1 MWSKTSIEAREYAR
15 SEIPGR
21 ELPAP
26 TRGVDGFIRTNSVA
40 IGLGESLTKDEQL
53 SECSGSTFPVLQIRL
68 SCTYTSSLR
77 RHGRGPEDCERVGR
91 GERWWRGAG
100 LGWPSSRYDKDAC
113 ADSTEYVPS
122 FVHVAGKGV

>member
-1 MWSKTSIEAREYAR
+1 MASLTLRRSSSTFYQNRGCKGYTKKQGMWSKTSIEARECAR

-68 SCTYTSSLR
+68 S
-77 RHGRGPEDCERVGR
+77 
-91 GERWWRGAG
+91 
-100 LGWPSSRYDKDAC
+100 
-113 ADSTEYVPS
+113 
-122 FVHVAGKGV
+122 